1 MVTVREC
8 IAMPQTLV
16 TVRARMVSMVTVR
29 AHDAIMQLRVTAR
42 ECIGNNRRTG
52 RVMFIGIIDVDSNAD
67 LCLKPTQV
75 ETKNGLN

>member
-1 MVTVREC
+1 MVTVKEC
-8 IAMPQTLV
+8 IAMPQTL
-16 TVRARMVSMVTVR
+16 VTVR